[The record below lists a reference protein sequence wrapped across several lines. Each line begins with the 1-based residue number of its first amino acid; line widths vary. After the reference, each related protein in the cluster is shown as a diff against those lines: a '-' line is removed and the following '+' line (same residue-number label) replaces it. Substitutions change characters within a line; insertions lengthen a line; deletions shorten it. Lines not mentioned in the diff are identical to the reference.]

1 MKEKKYIK
9 LHDIGDWGEV
19 YKFRLEDIDSIEPLA
34 HGTRVY
40 TYTEA
45 GEYDVAEDYYIVDSM
60 LCEAEEE
67 DNRTYREYLFDEFAK
82 LPRLENGFIEA
93 DAWYEYRQMLLKF
106 VDTAEPIE
114 PEADDSPAFCRLLN
128 GEKLTVY
135 NPRQLVASAYLV

>member
-1 MKEKKYIK
+1 MSKTKYIT

-45 GEYDVAEDYYIVDSM
+45 GEYDVAEDYSIVDSM

-67 DNRTYREYLFDEFAK
+67 DNRTYREFLFDEFAK
-82 LPRLENGFIEA
+82 LPRLKNGFIEA
-93 DAWYEYRQMLLKF
+93 VAWDKYKHMLLKF
-106 VDTAEPIE
+106 TDTAEPIE
-114 PEADDSPAFCRLLN
+114 PEAVDSPAFCRLLD
-128 GEKLTVY
+128 GEELTVY

>member
-45 GEYDVAEDYYIVDSM
+45 GEYDVAEEYYIVDSM

-67 DNRTYREYLFDEFAK
+67 DSRTYREYLFDEFAK

-93 DAWYEYRQMLLKF
+93 EAWDDYKGMLIKF
-106 VDTAEPIE
+106 VDTAEKTE

-128 GEKLTVY
+128 GEELTVY